1 MIMMTMTMISPPWEN
16 CNDDDDDDSQCPQKM
31 VAIHNDDD
39 DDSAPFTKRLQLA
52 GFAHFKAAQVKFQ
65 RRVKTF
71 SNQNFKFFLRIKS
84 NPIVRS
90 SVYVLS

>member
-1 MIMMTMTMISPPWEN
+1 MVIMMTMTMISPPWEN

-31 VAIHNDDD
+31 VTIHDDDD

-52 GFAHFKAAQVKFQ
+52 GFAHFKAQAAQVKFQ

-71 SNQNFKFFLRIKS
+71 SNQHFKFFL
-84 NPIVRS
+84 NN
-90 SVYVLS
+90 

>member
-1 MIMMTMTMISPPWEN
+1 MTMISPPWEN
-16 CNDDDDDDSQCPQKM
+16 CNDDEDDDSKYPQKM
-31 VAIHNDDD
+31 VAIHDDD
-39 DDSAPFTKRLQLA
+39 DDDLAPFTKQLQLA

-71 SNQNFKFFLRIKS
+71 QINISSFFLTIKS
-84 NPIVRS
+84 NQIVRS